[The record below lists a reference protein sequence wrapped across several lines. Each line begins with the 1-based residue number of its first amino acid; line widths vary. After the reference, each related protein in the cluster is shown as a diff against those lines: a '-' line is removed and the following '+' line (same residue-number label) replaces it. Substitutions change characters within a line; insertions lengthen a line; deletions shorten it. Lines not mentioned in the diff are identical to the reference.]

1 MLAKQPRQNIIVL
14 HAAVLLI
21 GDSEEENPAQI
32 KELFEETQIE
42 CEVREAEKMTMQQ
55 FLNCIDELA
64 FYNLIKLDRNK
75 KDPKL
80 SLVSLN
86 VSLDDLTRELAALQ
100 SPDTHVGK

>member
-1 MLAKQPRQNIIVL
+1 M
-14 HAAVLLI
+14 
-21 GDSEEENPAQI
+21 
-32 KELFEETQIE
+32 
-42 CEVREAEKMTMQQ
+42 REAEKMKMQQ
-55 FLNCIDELA
+55 FLNCIDELE

-100 SPDTHVGK
+100 SPETHVG